1 MDPARIAALTERENR
16 RFVEEHPKSLELHR
30 RARQSMPNGYPMGWG
45 PDMYAHGP
53 IFVESGE
60 GAHFT
65 DVDGHRYVDFNLA
78 DMSLFCGFAPEPV
91 ARAVA
96 ERAAAG
102 PQFLLPNE
110 DAIVVAEELARRY
123 RLPAWQFT
131 LSATTANVE
140 AMRVARAATGRSVVL
155 FFEGRYHGHAD
166 EMLFGP
172 SVGGLLEAEYLGLD
186 PAVGQRVRVVEFNDW
201 LALRNALKSGDVACV
216 VTEPA
221 MTNCGVIMP
230 EQGFHEE
237 LRRQTRQYGT
247 LLVIDE
253 THTQVCGP
261 GGLTGQWNLEPD
273 LITLGKSIAGGVP
286 LGAYGMTRELAE
298 LFERPDPT
306 DPHAQIATGG
316 TLFGNALSM
325 AAARAALTEVLTD
338 DVYPRTAA
346 IGEAFAGGINDM
358 AWDSDIDWGADQLFP
373 RVNYFFGHRPGWYKE
388 YLAQERRDFVDLKR
402 VYLANRGVW
411 EAIYSAG
418 PCVGVAHTRDDVGT
432 YLKAVRELLEELGY
446 QFS

>member
-1 MDPARIAALTERENR
+1 MDPARIAALTDRENE
-16 RFVEEHPKSLELHR
+16 RFAAEHPESVALHR

-65 DVDGHRYVDFNLA
+65 DVDGRRYVDFNLA

-96 ERAAAG
+96 ERVEAG
-102 PQFLLPNE
+102 PQFLLPTE

-123 RLPAWQFT
+123 RLPCWQFT
-131 LSATTANVE
+131 LAATSANVE
-140 AMRVARAATGRSVVL
+140 AMRLARAATGRSVVL

-172 SVGGLLEAEYLGLD
+172 SSGGFPEAEYLGLD
-186 PAVGQRVRVVEFNDW
+186 PAVGRRVRIVPFNDPD
-201 LALRNALKSGDVACV
+201 ALRAALAPGDVACV

-230 EQGFHEE
+230 DEGFHAE
-237 LRRQTRQYGT
+237 LRRLTQEHGT

-261 GGLTGQWNLEPD
+261 GGLAGQWGLESD
-273 LITLGKSIAGGVP
+273 LVTMGKSIAGGIP
-286 LGAYGMTRELAE
+286 LGAYGMTRELAD
-298 LFERPDPT
+298 LFETPDPT

-346 IGEAFAGGINDM
+346 LGKRLADGIETIARDAGLHWR
-358 AWDSDIDWGADQLFP
+358 AHRLFP
-373 RVNYFFGHRPGWYKE
+373 RSGYAFGDKLPRSFVE
-388 YLAQERRDFVDLKR
+388 FLAQDRRDFVDLRR

-411 EAIYSAG
+411 EAIYTAG
-418 PCVGVAHTRDDVGT
+418 PCVGIAHTEADVDT
-432 YLKAVRELLEELGY
+432 YLTAVSDLVAEVVA
-446 QFS
+446 

>member
-1 MDPARIAALTERENR
+1 VDPARIAELIERENR
-16 RFVEEHPKSLELHR
+16 RFAEEHPRSRELHR

-53 IFVESGE
+53 IFIESGE
-60 GAHFT
+60 GAQFT

-91 ARAVA
+91 ASAVA
-96 ERAAAG
+96 ARAAAG

-110 DAIVVAEELARRY
+110 DAIVVAEELAHRY

-172 SVGGLLEAEYLGLD
+172 SVGGMLEAEYLGLD
-186 PAVGQRVRVVEFNDW
+186 PAVGKGVRIVEFNDW
-201 LALRNALKSGDVACV
+201 LALRDALKSGDVACV

-237 LRRQTRQYGT
+237 LRRLTREFGT

-253 THTQVCGP
+253 THTQVCGR
-261 GGLTGQWNLEPD
+261 GGLTGQWHLDPD

-286 LGAYGMTRELAE
+286 LGAYGMTRELADH
-298 LFERPDPT
+298 FEHPDPA

-325 AAARAALTEVLTD
+325 AAARAALTEVLTE
-338 DVYPRTAA
+338 DVYPRTA
-346 IGEAFAGGINDM
+346 ILGERLASGLNSI
-358 AWDSDIDWGADQLFP
+358 AWDTDIDWGIQQLFP
-373 RVNYFFGHRPGWYKE
+373 RVDYYFGHEPGSYKD
-388 YLAQERRDFVDLKR
+388 YLAQNRRDFVDLRR

-418 PCVGVAHTRDDVGT
+418 PCVGVAHTAADVDQ
-432 YLKAVRELLEELGY
+432 YLAALGDLVGEVVA
-446 QFS
+446 

>member
-16 RFVEEHPKSLELHR
+16 RFAEEHPRSFELHR
-30 RARQSMPNGYPMGWG
+30 RACQSMPNGYPMGWG

-53 IFVESGE
+53 IFVESGA

-65 DVDGHRYVDFNLA
+65 DVDDRRYVDFNLA

-91 ARAVA
+91 TKAVA
-96 ERAAAG
+96 ERVAAG
-102 PQFLLPNE
+102 PQFLLPTE

-131 LSATTANVE
+131 LAATSANVE
-140 AMRVARAATGRSVVL
+140 AMRLARAATGRAVVL

-172 SVGGLLEAEYLGLD
+172 SVGGMLEAEYLGLD
-186 PAVGQRVRVVEFNDW
+186 PAVGRRVRIVPFNDPD
-201 LALRNALKSGDVACV
+201 ALRAALAPGDVACV

-230 EQGFHEE
+230 DPDFHTE
-237 LRRQTRQYGT
+237 LRRQSQERGT
-247 LLVIDE
+247 LLIIDE

-261 GGLTGQWNLEPD
+261 GGLSGQWGLESD
-273 LITLGKSIAGGVP
+273 LVTMGKSIAGGIP

-298 LFERPDPT
+298 LFEQPDPA
-306 DPHAQIATGG
+306 DPHAAIATGG

-346 IGEAFAGGINDM
+346 LGEQLADGIESIARDAGLDWRAHHLFARSGYAFGE
-358 AWDSDIDWGADQLFP
+358 SLP
-373 RVNYFFGHRPGWYKE
+373 RSYAE
-388 YLAQERRDFVDLKR
+388 YTTQDRRDFVDLKR

-418 PCVGVAHTRDDVGT
+418 PCIGVAHTEADVDM
-432 YLKAVRELLEELGY
+432 YVNAVSDLVAEVVA
-446 QFS
+446 